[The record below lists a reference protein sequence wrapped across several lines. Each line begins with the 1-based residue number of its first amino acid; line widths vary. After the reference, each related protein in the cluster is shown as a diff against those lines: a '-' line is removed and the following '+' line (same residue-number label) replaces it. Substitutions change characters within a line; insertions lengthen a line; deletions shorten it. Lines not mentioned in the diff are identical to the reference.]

1 MPYPIFYDVEQT
13 FETSQL
19 DDIAQTVDTVFA
31 SFDSS
36 SVKQNARIGI
46 TVGSRG
52 IDRIVP
58 LLQAVVRNL
67 KIMGLRPFIIPS
79 MGSHGGSTAEGQTA
93 ILAKL
98 GITEESAGCPIVS
111 SIETVSLGTL
121 NEGAEVFVAKDA
133 LEADYIFVMNR
144 VKPHTLFHGEV
155 ESGLCKMLAIG
166 LGKPRG
172 ADNLHNFPLEQ
183 VIKPA
188 ALRILENITLLAG
201 LAVVENAVEQL
212 HSIRLC
218 TPEDIVKTDSALLSV
233 SSALLPRIPVDS
245 LDLLIIDEMG
255 KNISGTGMD
264 TNVIGTWR
272 RMAGERK
279 PEYKTLVVL
288 NLTPQSQG
296 NAHGIGMADLIPQRL
311 ADSIDPTAT
320 YANSLTTGVWA
331 SGRLPITL
339 PTDKA
344 VIDAALAKAPEHIRA
359 VRITNTLSLQHF
371 WATEAVLDDLAMAGA
386 TIHLPCSH
394 PLEFDDAGTL
404 QPFYKLPDKT

>member
-1 MPYPIFYDVEQT
+1 MTYPLFYDVEQT
-13 FETSQL
+13 FETSQIN
-19 DDIAQTVDTVFA
+19 DIAKTVDAVFA
-31 SFDSS
+31 SFDRSTI
-36 SVKQNARIGI
+36 KQGATVGI

-58 LLQAVVRNL
+58 LLQAVARNL
-67 KIMGLRPFIIPS
+67 NALGLRPFIIPS

-93 ILAKL
+93 ILSKL
-98 GITEESAGCPIVS
+98 GITEKSAGCPVVS
-111 SIETVSLGTL
+111 SIETVSLGVL
-121 NEGAEVFVAKDA
+121 EEGAEVFVAKDA

-172 ADNLHNFPLEQ
+172 ADNLHNFPLET

-188 ALRILENITLLAG
+188 ALRILEHINLLAG
-201 LAVVENAVEQL
+201 LAVVENAVEKL
-212 HSIRLC
+212 HSIKLC
-218 TPEDIVKTDSALLSV
+218 TKEDVVKTDSSLLSV
-233 SSALLPRIPVDS
+233 SAAILPRIPLDS
-245 LDLLIIDEMG
+245 LDLLIVDEMG

-264 TNVIGTWR
+264 TNVIGAWR

-311 ADSIDPTAT
+311 ADSIDTTAT

-344 VIDAALAKAPEHIRA
+344 VIDAALAKAPKQIRA

-371 WATEAVLDDLAMAGA
+371 WATEAVLDDLESAGVSTHRTSA
-386 TIHLPCSH
+386 HLLKFNASH
-394 PLEFDDAGTL
+394 IL
-404 QPFYKLPDKT
+404 QQFS

>member
-1 MPYPIFYDVEQT
+1 MTYPLFYDVEQT
-13 FETSQL
+13 FETSQIN
-19 DDIAQTVDTVFA
+19 DIAKTVNAVFA
-31 SFDSS
+31 SFDPSTI
-36 SVKQNARIGI
+36 KQGAKVGI

-67 KIMGLRPFIIPS
+67 SALGLRPFIIPS

-93 ILAKL
+93 ILSKL

-111 SIETVSLGTL
+111 SIETVSLGVL
-121 NEGAEVFVAKDA
+121 EEGAEVFVAKDA
-133 LEADYIFVMNR
+133 LEADYVFVMNR

-172 ADNLHNFPLEQ
+172 ADNLHNFPLET

-188 ALRILENITLLAG
+188 ALRILEHINLLAG
-201 LAVVENAVEQL
+201 LAVVENAVEKL
-212 HSIRLC
+212 HSIKLC
-218 TPEDIVKTDSALLSV
+218 TKKDVVKTDSSLLSV
-233 SSALLPRIPVDS
+233 SAAILPRIPLDS

-264 TNVIGTWR
+264 TNVIGAWR

-311 ADSIDPTAT
+311 ADSIDTTAT

-344 VIDAALAKAPEHIRA
+344 VIDAALAKAPKTIRA
-359 VRITNTLSLQHF
+359 VRITNTLSLQRF
-371 WATEAVLDDLAMAGA
+371 WATEAVLEDLESAGVSTDRA
-386 TIHLPCSH
+386 SAHSLTFSDSH
-394 PLEFDDAGTL
+394 IL
-404 QPFYKLPDKT
+404 QQFS

>member
-1 MPYPIFYDVEQT
+1 MTYPLFYDVEQT

-19 DDIAQTVDTVFA
+19 NDIAKTVDAVFA
-31 SFDSS
+31 SFDHST
-36 SVKQNARIGI
+36 VKQGARVGI

-67 KIMGLRPFIIPS
+67 SALGLHPFIIPS

-93 ILAKL
+93 ILSKL

-111 SIETVSLGTL
+111 SIETVSLGVL
-121 NEGAEVFVAKDA
+121 EEGAEVFVAKDA

-172 ADNLHNFPLEQ
+172 ADNLHNFPLET

-188 ALRILENITLLAG
+188 ALRILEHINLLAG
-201 LAVVENAVEQL
+201 LAVVENAIEKL
-212 HSIRLC
+212 HSIKLC
-218 TPEDIVKTDSALLSV
+218 TKEDVVKTDSSLLSV
-233 SSALLPRIPVDS
+233 SAAILPRIPLDS

-264 TNVIGTWR
+264 TNVIGAWR

-311 ADSIDPTAT
+311 ADSIDTTAT

-344 VIDAALAKAPEHIRA
+344 VIDAALAKAPNPIRA

-371 WATEAVLDDLAMAGA
+371 WATEAVLDDLESAGVSTDRSSVHSLKFNA
-386 TIHLPCSH
+386 SQI
-394 PLEFDDAGTL
+394 L
-404 QPFYKLPDKT
+404 QQFS

>member
-1 MPYPIFYDVEQT
+1 MTYPTFYDVEQT
-13 FETSQL
+13 FETSRI
-19 DDIAQTVDTVFA
+19 DNIAKAVDTAFA

-36 SVKQNARIGI
+36 TVKPEATVGI

-58 LLQAVVRNL
+58 LLHAVVRNL
-67 KIMGLRPFIIPS
+67 KSIGLRPFIIPS

-111 SIETVSLGTL
+111 SVETVSLGL
-121 NEGAEVFVAKDA
+121 LDEGAEVFVAKDA
-133 LEADYIFVMNR
+133 LEADYVFVMNR

-172 ADNLHNFPLEQ
+172 ADNLHNFPLEK

-188 ALRILENITLLAG
+188 ALRILEHINLLAG
-201 LAVVENAVEQL
+201 LAVVENAVEKL
-212 HSIRLC
+212 HTLKLC
-218 TPEDIVKTDSALLSV
+218 TSNEVVSTDSSLLSI
-233 SSALLPRIPVDS
+233 SAAILPRIPVET

-264 TNVIGTWR
+264 TNVIGAWR

-296 NAHGIGMADLIPQRL
+296 NAHGIGMADLIPKRL
-311 ADSIDPTAT
+311 ADSIDPAAT

-331 SGRLPITL
+331 SGRMPITL
-339 PTDKA
+339 ATDKA
-344 VIDAALAKAPEHIRA
+344 VIDAALAKAPTTLRA

-371 WATEAVLDDLAMAGA
+371 WATEAVFSDLKTAGA
-386 TIHLPCSH
+386 TVH
-394 PLEFDDAGTL
+394 
-404 QPFYKLPDKT
+404 PDKTNTLTFDSTGTLMPFETC

>member
-1 MPYPIFYDVEQT
+1 MTYPLFYDVEQT
-13 FETSQL
+13 FETSQIN
-19 DDIAQTVDTVFA
+19 DIAKTADAVFA
-31 SFDSS
+31 SFDRSTI
-36 SVKQNARIGI
+36 KQGARVGI

-67 KIMGLRPFIIPS
+67 RAFGLHPFIIPS

-93 ILAKL
+93 ILSKL

-111 SIETVSLGTL
+111 SIETVSLGVL
-121 NEGAEVFVAKDA
+121 DEGTEVFVAKDA

-172 ADNLHNFPLEQ
+172 ADNLHNFPLET

-188 ALRILENITLLAG
+188 ALRILEHINLLAG
-201 LAVVENAVEQL
+201 LAVVENAVEKL
-212 HSIRLC
+212 HSIKLC
-218 TPEDIVKTDSALLSV
+218 TKEDVVKTDSSLLSV
-233 SSALLPRIPVDS
+233 SAAILPRIPLDS

-264 TNVIGTWR
+264 TNVIGAWR

-311 ADSIDPTAT
+311 ADSIDTTAT

-344 VIDAALAKAPEHIRA
+344 VIDAALAKAPKQIRA

-371 WATEAVLDDLAMAGA
+371 WATEAVLDDLESAGVSTHRTNA
-386 TIHLPCSH
+386 HSLKFNDSYI
-394 PLEFDDAGTL
+394 L
-404 QPFYKLPDKT
+404 QQFS

>member
-1 MPYPIFYDVEQT
+1 MTYPTFYDVEQT
-13 FETSQL
+13 FETSRI
-19 DDIAQTVDTVFA
+19 DDIAKAVDTAFA

-36 SVKQNARIGI
+36 TVKPEASIGI

-58 LLQAVVRNL
+58 LLHAVVRNL
-67 KIMGLRPFIIPS
+67 KSIGLRPFIIPS

-98 GITEESAGCPIVS
+98 GISEESAGCPVLS
-111 SIETVSLGTL
+111 SVETVSLGL
-121 NEGAEVFVAKDA
+121 LDEGAEVFVAKDA

-172 ADNLHNFPLEQ
+172 ADNLHNFPLEK

-188 ALRILENITLLAG
+188 ALRILEHINLLAG
-201 LAVVENAVEQL
+201 LAVVENAVEKL
-212 HSIRLC
+212 HTLKLC
-218 TPEDIVKTDSALLSV
+218 TSDEVVSTDSSLLSI
-233 SSALLPRIPVDS
+233 SAGILPRIPVDT

-264 TNVIGTWR
+264 TNVIGAWR

-296 NAHGIGMADLIPQRL
+296 NAHGIGMADLIPKRL
-311 ADSIDPTAT
+311 ADSIDPAAT

-331 SGRLPITL
+331 SGRMPITL
-339 PTDKA
+339 ATDKA
-344 VIDAALAKAPEHIRA
+344 IIDAALAKAPTTLRA

-371 WATEAVLDDLAMAGA
+371 WATEAVFSDLKTAGA
-386 TIHLPCSH
+386 TVH
-394 PLEFDDAGTL
+394 
-404 QPFYKLPDKT
+404 PDKTNTLTFDSTGTLMPFETC

>member
-1 MPYPIFYDVEQT
+1 MTYPLFYDVEQT
-13 FETSQL
+13 FETSQI
-19 DDIAQTVDTVFA
+19 DDIAKTVGAVFA

-36 SVKQNARIGI
+36 AITQGARVGI

-67 KIMGLRPFIIPS
+67 SALGLRPFIIPS

-93 ILAKL
+93 ILSKL

-111 SIETVSLGTL
+111 SIETVSLGFL
-121 NEGAEVFVAKDA
+121 DEGAEVFVAKDA

-172 ADNLHNFPLEQ
+172 ADNLHNFPLET

-188 ALRILENITLLAG
+188 ALRILEHINLLAG
-201 LAVVENAVEQL
+201 LAVVENAVEKI
-212 HSIRLC
+212 HSIKLC
-218 TPEDIVKTDSALLSV
+218 TKEDVVKTDSSLLSV
-233 SSALLPRIPVDS
+233 SAAILPRIPLDS

-264 TNVIGTWR
+264 TNVIGAWR

-311 ADSIDPTAT
+311 ADSIDTTAT

-344 VIDAALAKAPEHIRA
+344 VIDAALAKAPKQIRA

-371 WATEAVLDDLAMAGA
+371 WATEAVLDDLESAGVSTHRTNA
-386 TIHLPCSH
+386 HS
-394 PLEFDDAGTL
+394 LEFNTSHIL
-404 QPFYKLPDKT
+404 QQFS

>member
-1 MPYPIFYDVEQT
+1 MTYPIFYDVEQQ
-13 FETSQL
+13 FETSQI
-19 DDIAQTVDTVFA
+19 DDIAKTVDAVFA

-36 SVKQNARIGI
+36 VIKPNASVGI

-58 LLQAVVRNL
+58 LVQAVVRNL
-67 KIMGLRPFIIPS
+67 TALGLRPFIIPA

-111 SIETVSLGTL
+111 SIDTVSLGML
-121 NEGAEVFVAKDA
+121 KEGAEVFVAKDA
-133 LEADYIFVMNR
+133 IEADYIFVMNR

-172 ADNLHNFPLEQ
+172 ADNLHNFPLEK

-188 ALRILENITLLAG
+188 ALRIRENITILAG
-201 LAVVENAVEQL
+201 LAVVENAVEKL
-212 HSIRLC
+212 HSIKLC
-218 TPEDIVKTDSALLSV
+218 TQHDIVKTDSSLLTV
-233 SSALLPRIPVDS
+233 SAAILPRIPLDS

-264 TNVIGTWR
+264 TNVIGAWR

-279 PEYKTLVVL
+279 PDYKTLVVL
-288 NLTPQSQG
+288 NLTPESQG

-311 ADSIDPTAT
+311 ADSIDPAAT

-344 VIDAALAKAPEHIRA
+344 VINSALAKAPSNIRA

-371 WATEAVLDDLAMAGA
+371 WATAPVFDDLKKAGA
-386 TIHLPCSH
+386 TIFPDNARQLS
-394 PLEFDDAGTL
+394 FDDSGTL
-404 QPFYKLPDKT
+404 LAF

>member
-1 MPYPIFYDVEQT
+1 MTYPTFYDVEQT
-13 FETSQL
+13 FETSRI
-19 DDIAQTVDTVFA
+19 DNIAKAVDTAFA

-36 SVKQNARIGI
+36 TVKPEATVGI

-58 LLQAVVRNL
+58 LLHAVVRNL
-67 KIMGLRPFIIPS
+67 KSIGLRPFIIPS

-111 SIETVSLGTL
+111 SVETASLGL
-121 NEGAEVFVAKDA
+121 LDEGAEVFVAKDA
-133 LEADYIFVMNR
+133 LEADYVFVMNR

-172 ADNLHNFPLEQ
+172 ADNLHNFPLEK

-188 ALRILENITLLAG
+188 ALRILEHINLLAG
-201 LAVVENAVEQL
+201 LAVVENAVEKL
-212 HSIRLC
+212 HTLKLC
-218 TPEDIVKTDSALLSV
+218 TSDEVVSTDSSLLSI
-233 SSALLPRIPVDS
+233 SAGILPRIPVDT

-264 TNVIGTWR
+264 TNVIGAWR

-296 NAHGIGMADLIPQRL
+296 NAHGIGMADLIPKRL
-311 ADSIDPTAT
+311 ADSIDPAAT

-331 SGRLPITL
+331 SGRMPITL
-339 PTDKA
+339 ATDKA
-344 VIDAALAKAPEHIRA
+344 VIDAALAKAPTTLRA

-371 WATEAVLDDLAMAGA
+371 WATEAVFSDLKTAGA
-386 TIHLPCSH
+386 TVH
-394 PLEFDDAGTL
+394 
-404 QPFYKLPDKT
+404 PDKTNTLTFDSTGTLIPFETC

>member
-1 MPYPIFYDVEQT
+1 MTYPLFYDVEQT
-13 FETSQL
+13 FETSQIN
-19 DDIAQTVDTVFA
+19 DIAKTADAVFA
-31 SFDSS
+31 SFDRSTI
-36 SVKQNARIGI
+36 KQGARVGI

-67 KIMGLRPFIIPS
+67 RAFGLHPFIIPS

-93 ILAKL
+93 ILSKL

-111 SIETVSLGTL
+111 SIETVSLGIL
-121 NEGAEVFVAKDA
+121 DEGAEVFVAKDA

-172 ADNLHNFPLEQ
+172 ADNLHNFPLET

-188 ALRILENITLLAG
+188 ALRILEHINLLAG
-201 LAVVENAVEQL
+201 LAVVENAVEKL
-212 HSIRLC
+212 HSIKLC
-218 TPEDIVKTDSALLSV
+218 TKDDVVKTDSSLLSV
-233 SSALLPRIPVDS
+233 SAAILPRIPLDS

-264 TNVIGTWR
+264 TNVIGAWR

-311 ADSIDPTAT
+311 ADSIDTTAT

-344 VIDAALAKAPEHIRA
+344 VIDAALAKAPKQIRA

-371 WATEAVLDDLAMAGA
+371 WATESVLDDLELAGVSTRRTNA
-386 TIHLPCSH
+386 HSLKFNDSYI
-394 PLEFDDAGTL
+394 L
-404 QPFYKLPDKT
+404 QQFS

>member
-1 MPYPIFYDVEQT
+1 MTYPLFYDVEQT
-13 FETSQL
+13 FETSQIN
-19 DDIAQTVDTVFA
+19 DIAKTADAVFA
-31 SFDSS
+31 SFDRSTIKQGA
-36 SVKQNARIGI
+36 SVGI

-67 KIMGLRPFIIPS
+67 RAFGLHPFIIPS

-93 ILAKL
+93 ILSKL

-111 SIETVSLGTL
+111 SIETVSLGIL
-121 NEGAEVFVAKDA
+121 DEGAEVFVAKDA

-172 ADNLHNFPLEQ
+172 ADNLHNFPLET

-188 ALRILENITLLAG
+188 ALRILEHINLLAG
-201 LAVVENAVEQL
+201 LAVVENAVEKL
-212 HSIRLC
+212 HSIKLC
-218 TPEDIVKTDSALLSV
+218 TKEDVVKTDSSLLSV
-233 SSALLPRIPVDS
+233 SAAILPRIPLDS

-264 TNVIGTWR
+264 TNVIGAWR

-296 NAHGIGMADLIPQRL
+296 NAHGIGMADLIPKRL
-311 ADSIDPTAT
+311 ADSIDTTAT

-344 VIDAALAKAPEHIRA
+344 VIDAALAKAPKQIRA

-371 WATEAVLDDLAMAGA
+371 WATEAVLDDLESAGVSTHRTSA
-386 TIHLPCSH
+386 HSLK
-394 PLEFDDAGTL
+394 FNDAYIL
-404 QPFYKLPDKT
+404 QQFS

>member
-1 MPYPIFYDVEQT
+1 MTYPLFYDVEQT
-13 FETSQL
+13 FETSQI
-19 DDIAQTVDTVFA
+19 DDIAKTVDAVFA
-31 SFDSS
+31 SFDRSTVTKGA
-36 SVKQNARIGI
+36 SVGI

-67 KIMGLRPFIIPS
+67 GALGLRPFIIPS
-79 MGSHGGSTAEGQTA
+79 MGSHGGSTAEGQTL

-98 GITEESAGCPIVS
+98 GITEESAGCPVVS
-111 SIETVSLGTL
+111 SIETVSLGML
-121 NEGAEVFVAKDA
+121 DGGAEVFVAKDA

-166 LGKPRG
+166 LGKPQG
-172 ADNLHNFPLEQ
+172 ADNLHNFPLET

-188 ALRILENITLLAG
+188 ALRILEHINLLAG
-201 LAVVENAVEQL
+201 LAVVENAVEKL
-212 HSIRLC
+212 HSVKLC
-218 TPEDIVKTDSALLSV
+218 TQEEVVKTDSSLLAV
-233 SSALLPRIPVDS
+233 SAAILPRIPLES

-264 TNVIGTWR
+264 TNVIGAWR

-311 ADSIDPTAT
+311 ADSIDTDAT

-344 VIDAALAKAPEHIRA
+344 VIDAALAKAPNQIRA

-371 WATEAVLDDLAMAGA
+371 WATEAVLNDLESAGVTTHRA
-386 TIHLPCSH
+386 HSH
-394 PLEFDDAGTL
+394 SLKFNDSHILEQFS
-404 QPFYKLPDKT
+404 